1 MFLNI
6 FIVIFH
12 FPFLIQEE
20 KRVWGNWKMMSWCHS
35 QKKRPAYIFCCS
47 QKKKR
52 EKKNE
57 FQVDIGVE
65 LGRSFFFLSSPIQLC
80 ARASIVAQARLVNH
94 ASRVAG
100 LFFLSFFIGFV
111 LQPWLCRVAC
121 VQPHLKHTHTLPNK
135 ASNNAQKKQVN
146 STLNCLTCTVGVE

>member
-52 EKKNE
+52 EKKKMSFKWILEWNSDVLFFFLVHRFSCVHE
-57 FQVDIGVE
+57 PLLLRKHASSITLHALPVF
-65 LGRSFFFLSSPIQLC
+65 FFFLSSLDLFC
-80 ARASIVAQARLVNH
+80 SLGSAVSLVYNRI
-94 ASRVAG
+94 SNT
-100 LFFLSFFIGFV
+100 
-111 LQPWLCRVAC
+111 
-121 VQPHLKHTHTLPNK
+121 HTHSPTRHPIMHRRNKLTLLWI
-135 ASNNAQKKQVN
+135 ASLAR
-146 STLNCLTCTVGVE
+146 SE